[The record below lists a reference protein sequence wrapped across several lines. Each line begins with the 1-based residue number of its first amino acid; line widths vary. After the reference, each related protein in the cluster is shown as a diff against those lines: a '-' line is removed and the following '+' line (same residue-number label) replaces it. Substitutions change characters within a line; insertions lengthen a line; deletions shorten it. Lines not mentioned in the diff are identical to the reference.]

1 MFMPVY
7 KYKKPLT
14 FAENA
19 NDLLIIG
26 GNDCTAMF
34 SSYFSDFI
42 LLSFVKSKQLNNT
55 EIANRNESKYFFFQ
69 CN

>member
-7 KYKKPLT
+7 KSKKPLT

-26 GNDCTAMF
+26 GNDCTDMF
-34 SSYFSDFI
+34 SSSFQILYFFI
-42 LLSFVKSKQLNNT
+42 L
-55 EIANRNESKYFFFQ
+55 
-69 CN
+69 